1 MNQMSNMSGDE
12 WKDVRSTFSPIFTSG
27 KLKSMLRFVT
37 GVAENLVQEFAA
49 KAKLGTDF
57 ELKEVYGKFR
67 QGNFCCTD
75 FEIVYNKLMQLKPYK
90 KSSST
95 GITIFTTMLVFNTK
109 NYVQN
114 SNLSL

>member
-27 KLKSMLRFVT
+27 KLKGMLRFIT
-37 GVAENLVQEFAA
+37 GVTEHLVQDFAA

-67 QGNFCCTD
+67 QGKFVVHFIFHLLYIGED
-75 FEIVYNKLMQLKPYK
+75 LHEICINE
-90 KSSST
+90 
-95 GITIFTTMLVFNTK
+95 N
-109 NYVQN
+109 
-114 SNLSL
+114 